1 MNAPLDT
8 WMEHK
13 GRVILDEREV
23 GFFVYKEDKW
33 IKIVEVFRQKTASKW
48 RKMGLL
54 YSRSHKLN
62 PQTLAMM
69 MKTKKG
75 HRRIT
80 FEVDSGIAGGLI
92 QALGEIGG
100 TPTEAV
106 GETVKSA
113 KDKELEKALEKMSD
127 FK

>member
-1 MNAPLDT
+1 MNTPFDNWL
-8 WMEHK
+8 EHK
-13 GRVILDEREV
+13 GRAILDERGL
-23 GFFVYKEDKW
+23 GFFVYEEDGW
-33 IKIVEVFRQKTASKW
+33 IKIVEVFRQKTESKW
-48 RKMGLL
+48 RKVGLL

-62 PQTLAMM
+62 PQTLTAM

-80 FEVDSGIAGGLI
+80 FKVDSGIAGGLI
-92 QALGEIGG
+92 QALDEIGSFLN
-100 TPTEAV
+100 EAV

-113 KDKELEKALEKMSD
+113 KDRDLEKALEKMSD

>member
-1 MNAPLDT
+1 
-8 WMEHK
+8 MEHD
-13 GRVILDEREV
+13 GWEILDEREV
-23 GFFVYKEDKW
+23 GFFVYEEDGW
-33 IKIVEVFRQKTASKW
+33 IKIVEVFRQQKESKW

-62 PQTLAMM
+62 PQTLQTM

-80 FEVDSGIAGGLI
+80 FKADSGIAGGLI
-92 QALGEIGG
+92 QALGEMEGE
-100 TPTEAV
+100 PTEAV

-113 KDKELEKALEKMSD
+113 KDKEQWEALKKMSD

>member
-1 MNAPLDT
+1 MNPLDT

-13 GRVILDEREV
+13 GRAILDEREV

-33 IKIVEVFRQKTASKW
+33 IKIVEVFRQQKESKY

-54 YSRSHKLN
+54 YSRSHRLN
-62 PQTLAMM
+62 PQTLENM

-80 FEVDSGIAGGLI
+80 FKVDSGIAGGLI
-92 QALGEIGG
+92 QALGEIEGE
-100 TPTEAV
+100 PTEAV

-113 KDKELEKALEKMSD
+113 KDRDLEKALEKMSD

>member
-1 MNAPLDT
+1 MNKEMDSWL
-8 WMEHK
+8 EHK
-13 GRVILDEREV
+13 GRAILDERGV
-23 GFFVYKEDKW
+23 GFFVYEQDGW
-33 IKIVEVFRQKTASKW
+33 IKIVEVFKQQTESKW

-62 PQTLAMM
+62 PQTLTAMV
-69 MKTKKG
+69 KTKKG

-80 FEVDSGIAGGLI
+80 FKADSGIAGGLI
-92 QALGEIGG
+92 QALDEIGG
-100 TPTEAV
+100 VPNEAV

-113 KDKELEKALEKMSD
+113 KDRELEKALEKMSD